1 MEDTSPQ
8 RTTSDTTPS
17 QSKRRWRRLLATMA
31 LVVGLLILPRVLAS
45 GAIAGVHGKAF
56 MEHRQGRVIERVL
69 LQQPL
74 GTRVT
79 IELFADNPDEG
90 GEPTATFEAVVGE
103 TSESAFVE
111 QVEPALEDASY
122 LRVTVGERTERIV
135 LPDVE
140 DVAGRQPRTLRGFLG
155 MQQALEEGATV
166 TVDVFASEE
175 AINPEATLAFT
186 QGVDSI
192 AAFTTEFEEVVR
204 EGGVLEV
211 TLPATSQTV
220 DLQGNASRFMRRDV
234 GSSRDATGVMGQRGA
249 TPRMGAMRPGPSSDG
264 FMGRRGHPL
273 GR

>member
-8 RTTSDTTPS
+8 RTSTQTTPS
-17 QSKRRWRRLLATMA
+17 QSKRRWRRRLAIVA
-31 LVVGLLILPRVLAS
+31 LIVGLLILPRVLAS

-56 MEHRQGRVIERVL
+56 MEHREGMVIERVL

-79 IELFADNPDEG
+79 IELFADDPDEG

-103 TSESAFVE
+103 TSESTFVE
-111 QVEPALEDASY
+111 QVEPALDDASY
-122 LRVTVGERTERIV
+122 LRVTMGERTERIV
-135 LPDVE
+135 LPDGE
-140 DVAGRQPRTLRGFLG
+140 DVSGRQPRTLRGGLG
-155 MQQALEEGATV
+155 LHQAIEEGSTV

-175 AINPEATLAFT
+175 AVNPEATLAFT

-192 AAFTTEFEEVVR
+192 AAFTSELEQVVR
-204 EGGVLEV
+204 QGGILEV

-220 DLQGNASRFMRRDV
+220 DLQGNASRFMRRGM

-249 TPRMGAMRPGPSSDG
+249 TPRMGAMRP
-264 FMGRRGHPL
+264 
-273 GR
+273 